1 MNIAQADFARLHG
14 VSKKTVT
21 IWKQQS
27 RLVMVG
33 SLVDVENS
41 DRLLRAARFGRFRD
55 LDYEIEAEPLPQA
68 EDHEFP
74 VPPDTVTAET
84 MAEFLTGLLEGKF
97 GTHAKAEQVKENA
110 LAGIRALELQT
121 KAGTLMETEAAERL
135 FFEAARSERD
145 HWMNWPARVG
155 PELAAELDLPAD
167 RITAALVRLVH
178 SELADRGEPEADFT
192 TRSG

>member
-1 MNIAQADFARLHG
+1 MTSTQSDFARDHG
-14 VSKKTVT
+14 VSRKTVT
-21 IWKQQS
+21 IWKS
-27 RLVMVG
+27 DGRLVMVG
-33 SLVDVENS
+33 ANVDVAASNLILQQA
-41 DRLLRAARFGRFRD
+41 RLGKFRGIEDGGDLAVDTPVAA
-55 LDYEIEAEPLPQA
+55 
-68 EDHEFP
+68 HP
-74 VPPDTVTAET
+74 VDPDT
-84 MAEFLTGLLEGKF
+84 MAEFLNGLLHSRF
-97 GTHAKAEQVKENA
+97 GSQSRAEAVKENA

-121 KAGTLMETEAAERL
+121 KAGTLMETDAAERL

-178 SELADRGEPEADFT
+178 SELADRGEPEADFA

>member
-1 MNIAQADFARLHG
+1 MRRGIRKARLAVLSDG
-14 VSKKTVT
+14 TLDPA
-21 IWKQQS
+21 
-27 RLVMVG
+27 LVG
-33 SLVDVENS
+33 TPW
-41 DRLLRAARFGRFRD
+41 RASARQTAD
-55 LDYEIEAEPLPQA
+55 SEAETGPQPTPSVDA
-68 EDHEFP
+68 D
-74 VPPDTVTAET
+74 T

>member
-1 MNIAQADFARLHG
+1 
-14 VSKKTVT
+14 
-21 IWKQQS
+21 
-27 RLVMVG
+27 MVG

-68 EDHEFP
+68 EDDAFS

-155 PELAAELDLPAD
+155 PELAAELDLPAY

>member
-1 MNIAQADFARLHG
+1 MNQADFARLHG
-14 VSKKTVT
+14 VSRKTVT
-21 IWKQQS
+21 AWKHQG
-27 RLVMVG
+27 RIVMRG
-33 SLVDVENS
+33 TNVDVQES
-41 DRLLRAARFGRFRD
+41 ETRLRDAGLGRFRGLADDAEAVD
-55 LDYEIEAEPLPQA
+55 L
-68 EDHEFP
+68 P
-74 VPPDTVTAET
+74 VPIPGAEADPDT
-84 MAEFLTGLLEGKF
+84 MAAFLTGLLSGKF
-97 GTHAKAEQVKENA
+97 GERSTAEKIKENA

-135 FFEAARSERD
+135 FFDAARSERD

-178 SELADRGEPEADFT
+178 SELADRGEPEADFA